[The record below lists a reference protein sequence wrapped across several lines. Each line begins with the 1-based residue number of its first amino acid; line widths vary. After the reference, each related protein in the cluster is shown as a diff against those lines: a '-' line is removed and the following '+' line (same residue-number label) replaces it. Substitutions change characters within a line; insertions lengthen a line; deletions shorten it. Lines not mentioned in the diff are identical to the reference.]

1 MANSSMAE
9 KLFPKFGELASAEEI
24 NRAAKAQLEQ
34 GDTEAIK
41 ILANENGIDEM
52 DAEDFIAGDIPELC
66 TELSAALGKLEVE
79 KIEIGI
85 EDMTYGA
92 WTAAIQVMLMDDSEL
107 CKAYRRKGKR
117 LAVILGMAT
126 AKCSKTRTN
135 APKMIVDEAK
145 KLDKSIPSPLPMGA
159 ISTADFKQL
168 VRDYYLQDKT
178 TI

>member
-1 MANSSMAE
+1 MS
-9 KLFPKFGELASAEEI
+9 KLFEKFGEFDSAEEI

-66 TELSAALGKLEVE
+66 TELSAALGKLEAE
-79 KIEIGI
+79 KTEIGI

-92 WTAAIQVMLMDDSEL
+92 WTAAIQVMLMDDTEF

-126 AKCSKTRTN
+126 AKCAKTRTN
-135 APKMIVDEAK
+135 APQMIVDEAK

-168 VRDYYLQDKT
+168 VRDYYLLNKT

>member
-1 MANSSMAE
+1 MGD
-9 KLFPKFGELASAEEI
+9 LFKKFGEFDSAEEI

-66 TELSAALGKLEVE
+66 TELSAALGKLEAE
-79 KIEIGI
+79 KTEIGI

-92 WTAAIQVMLMDDSEL
+92 WTAAIQVMLMDDTEL
-107 CKAYRRKGKR
+107 CKAYRKKGKK

-126 AKCSKTRTN
+126 VKCSKTRTN
-135 APKMIVDEAK
+135 APKLIVDEAK
-145 KLDKSIPSPLPMGA
+145 KLDGSIPYPLTMGA
-159 ISTADFKQL
+159 ISIADFKQL
-168 VRDYYLQDKT
+168 VREYYIDGKT

>member
-1 MANSSMAE
+1 MGD
-9 KLFPKFGELASAEEI
+9 LFKKFGEFDSAEEI

-66 TELSAALGKLEVE
+66 TDLSAALGKLEAE
-79 KIEIGI
+79 KTEIGI

-92 WTAAIQVMLMDDSEL
+92 WTAAIQVMLTDDPEL
-107 CKAYRRKGKR
+107 CKAYRKKGKK

-126 AKCSKTRTN
+126 VKCSKTRTN
-135 APKMIVDEAK
+135 APKLIVDEAK
-145 KLDKSIPSPLPMGA
+145 KLDGSIPYPLTMGA
-159 ISTADFKQL
+159 ISIADFKQL
-168 VRDYYLQDKT
+168 VRAYYIDGKT